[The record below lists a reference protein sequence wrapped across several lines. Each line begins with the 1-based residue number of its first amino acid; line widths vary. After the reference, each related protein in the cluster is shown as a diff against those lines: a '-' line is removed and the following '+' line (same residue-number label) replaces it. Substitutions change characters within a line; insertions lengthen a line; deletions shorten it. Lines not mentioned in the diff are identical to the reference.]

1 MALGADVAHPE
12 PRTTPTCCSGAA
24 VLTSLTSTV
33 SRRPSAGAPVAPG
46 APLAHVVVLAA
57 RRPGRRT
64 PEATLSLHIT
74 PELLLALGGSWARA
88 GERR

>member
-1 MALGADVAHPE
+1 M
-12 PRTTPTCCSGAA
+12 
-24 VLTSLTSTV
+24 LTSLTSTV

-46 APLAHVVVLAA
+46 APLAHVVVLAD

-64 PEATLSLHIT
+64 PGATPPLRIT
-74 PELLLALGGSWARA
+74 PELLLALGGPWAGA